1 MDKAGAL
8 ETLLPMVQPAEL
20 WKESGRW
27 NDYGPELLRFQD
39 RHKRDF
45 CLGPTHEEVITNIV
59 KNDIRSYRQLPLNLY
74 QIQTKFR
81 DEIRPRFGLMRGRE
95 FIMKDAYS
103 FDIDEQAMQD
113 VYDKMYQ
120 AYCNIFDRLGLNY
133 SAVEADN
140 GSIGGNSSHE
150 FHVLADSGEDDIAYN
165 KALNYAANI
174 EKVPAPLPTTTRADA
189 SQIPVYADHS
199 VIVMSDF
206 ICGANVSGKHY
217 TGANWERDA
226 KTPSAAD
233 IREVVDGE
241 LCPGATNGETISICK
256 GIEVGHI
263 FQLGQKYSQSI
274 DAYCSDESGE
284 KVHYHMG
291 CYGVGVSRIVAA
303 AIEQNNDENGITW
316 PEAMAP
322 FDITIITI
330 GYHKSELVKATADKM
345 YADLQAKGYDVLL
358 DDRNERPGI
367 MFKDME
373 LIGIPHHII

>member
-1 MDKAGAL
+1 MIRRVAAGVYNWLPVGFKVLKKVEAIVRDEMDKAGAL
-8 ETLLPMVQPAEL
+8 ETLLPMVQPSEL

-103 FDIDEQAMQD
+103 FDIDEQAMQA
-113 VYDKMYQ
+113 VYDKMFQ
-120 AYCNIFDRLGLNY
+120 AYCNIFDRLGLDY

-150 FHVLADSGEDDIAYN
+150 FHVLADSG
-165 KALNYAANI
+165 
-174 EKVPAPLPTTTRADA
+174 
-189 SQIPVYADHS
+189 
-199 VIVMSDF
+199 
-206 ICGANVSGKHY
+206 
-217 TGANWERDA
+217 ANWERDGQ
-226 KTPSAAD
+226 TPTAVD

-241 LCPGATNGETISICK
+241 LCPGATNGETISVCK

-303 AIEQNNDENGITW
+303 AVEQNHDENGIKW

-330 GYHKSELVKATADKM
+330 GYHKSEKVKAAADTL
-345 YADLQAKGYDVLL
+345 YEDLQAKGYDVLL

-373 LIGIPHHII
+373 LIGIPHHIIIGEKSLDKGVVEYKSR